1 MAIDDLDT
9 PLGLEKATK
18 RRPTFSVPV
27 SPLVAGGLGLFALAF
42 VGSAML
48 VDNPFGGE
56 PVVIVAAD
64 QSPDNP
70 PRRKHSRPRPLPACA
85 RPSIP
90 ADTMGRG

>member
-1 MAIDDLDT
+1 MLSLLARFARILRDDLDT

-18 RRPTFSVPV
+18 RRPMFSVPV

-56 PVVIVAAD
+56 PVVIVV
-64 QSPDNP
+64 SF
-70 PRRKHSRPRPLPACA
+70 R
-85 RPSIP
+85 
-90 ADTMGRG
+90 